1 MKIFTLIFA
10 SLFLITFSSFAEE
23 NFFSTKNAYIQPEGV
38 GCTIKGS
45 DKLFPVG
52 FRKQMNH
59 VELKE
64 YRKITGFNA
73 SDGYA
78 VMMICL
84 YIVDPL
90 SFDHPKVDARRY
102 VWVAS

>member
-1 MKIFTLIFA
+1 
-10 SLFLITFSSFAEE
+10 
-23 NFFSTKNAYIQPEGV
+23 
-38 GCTIKGS
+38 
-45 DKLFPVG
+45 
-52 FRKQMNH
+52 MNH